1 MRFLSSHIL
10 YIQIFLE
17 VQLLKGQINNQKNK
31 IKTISSEIK
40 TISSEIKTVSSDAD
54 DADAIHRLVSKSINL
69 VHLKHVHSTD
79 SGYNYRFSVR
89 MLTKQPNS
97 TRCRRGREP
106 SRLHS
111 KKIIYISYEKKKK
124 IEHF

>member
-1 MRFLSSHIL
+1 MTVKFEISVEPYSV
-10 YIQIFLE
+10 QIFLE

-31 IKTISSEIK
+31 TKTISTEIK

-54 DADAIHRLVSKSINL
+54 DAIHRLVSKSINL

-106 SRLHS
+106 SRLHACIQR
-111 KKIIYISYEKKKK
+111 KLY
-124 IEHF
+124 